1 MAAFPLLSPFRVALL
16 WGLLLGKSVQAGYL
30 SVNMTEARQCE
41 SATVEWEGD
50 DGPYHLLLTPTEIKQ
65 HGYNVWI
72 ESIPA
77 GTNKYTLDIKQ
88 PAGLQFMLTMWG
100 ASGISYAAT
109 TDVKTVETSTTSNS
123 SCFLTD
129 EEILNL
135 YSFSFTLD
143 TANGDSYPA
152 QCSNI
157 SLSWPTSLESNVTSD
172 VAKRDDVGLA
182 KVAGRDS
189 SVQLEEFGLSSSD
202 HSGNTTSPPTLFGV
216 IPLGNSFS
224 IPITYSN
231 TSKFAQNLPASS
243 LSTNPTT
250 ITSQGTTYLNW
261 TVDMAKGTRFLLVA
275 GIGSEEEWASG
286 GSSKMFTVGQGTTGC
301 VGSEQG
307 DGGAPSV
314 TASDGTATA
323 TTTVPASPDGAKGS
337 SLSPTVRTAVA
348 VICSILGTL
357 VIVGLVF
364 FCRRRMRSQ
373 RDADAIVAAGGPST
387 GGGGGGKRFGMFAKR
402 GSSPKAVN
410 RTTASDTQLDL
421 IASRTSAVR
430 QRELTPL
437 VAHDLAPTESP
448 STASPHDAQ
457 DPFVDQ
463 QTPNSS
469 MSHKHPY
476 PPPPAS
482 QSAYDPGFAGLGAG
496 RTLNGSRQPSP
507 VTPIT
512 PVTPMGGERMGR
524 DSSMDALLPAGAVY
538 HDPYARGHDGSGSG
552 SGGSAGEAYPQ
563 LETFGGGYATESYR
577 RPPIRQQ
584 SGPLVLHDP
593 TARDVDLST
602 EGGED
607 AEDVTDLK
615 RETLATTS
623 HQPQIRLRTAQ
634 SRQGSAGSGPP
645 SATARRRRQE
655 EREVEFMVHRDAGR
669 VVAPGGAAANVLEL
683 PPRYEEVQWTEEE
696 RREREERELERER
709 AREQRETEERGTR

>member
-1 MAAFPLLSPFRVALL
+1 MPASLFSTTLIAALL
-16 WGLLLGKSVQAGYL
+16 WGVLIGKSVQAGYL
-30 SVNMTEARQCE
+30 SVNMTEATQCE
-41 SATVEWEGD
+41 RATVEWEGD

-65 HGYNVWI
+65 HGYNVWV

-109 TDVKTVETSTTSNS
+109 TDVMTVATSSTGNS
-123 SCFLTD
+123 SCFLSD
-129 EEILNL
+129 DQILNL

-143 TANGDSYPA
+143 TAYDDTYPP

-172 VAKRDDVGLA
+172 VAKRDLAGLD
-182 KVAGRDS
+182 KVAERDS
-189 SVQLEEFGLSSSD
+189 SVDLEELALSSSD

-224 IPITYSN
+224 IPITYAT
-231 TSKFAQNLPASS
+231 TSTFASSLPASS
-243 LSTNPTT
+243 LSDNPTT
-250 ITSQGTTYLNW
+250 NTSKGTTYLDW

-275 GIGSEEEWASG
+275 GIGSEQRWASG
-286 GSSKMFTVGQGTTGC
+286 GSSKMFTVGQGSTGC

-307 DGGAPSV
+307 SDGVPSV

-323 TTTVPASPDGAKGS
+323 TTTVPANPGGS
-337 SLSPTVRTAVA
+337 NGSELSPTVRTAVA
-348 VICSILGTL
+348 AICSILGTL

-364 FCRRRMRSQ
+364 FWRRRMRNK
-373 RDADAIVAAGGPST
+373 RDADAFVTAGEPST
-387 GGGGGGKRFGMFAKR
+387 GSSGGGKRFGMFAKR

-421 IASRTSAVR
+421 IASRTSVAR

-437 VAHDLAPTESP
+437 VAHDLAPTVSP
-448 STASPHDAQ
+448 STASPQDAL

-476 PPPPAS
+476 PPTPSS

-496 RTLNGSRQPSP
+496 RTLNGGRQPSP

-512 PVTPMGGERMGR
+512 PVGGERMGR
-524 DSSMDALLPAGAVY
+524 NSSMDALLPAGSVY
-538 HDPYARGHDGSGSG
+538 HDPPTRGHDAGLE
-552 SGGSAGEAYPQ
+552 SAGEASLPS
-563 LETFGGGYATESYR
+563 GPDSGGYATESYY
-577 RPPIRQQ
+577 RPYMRQQ

-593 TARDVDLST
+593 TTRDVDAST
-602 EGGED
+602 EGGGDE
-607 AEDVTDLK
+607 EDVTDLK
-615 RETLATTS
+615 RDTLATTGQ
-623 HQPQIRLRTAQ
+623 QPQIRLRTAQ

-645 SATARRRRQE
+645 SATVRRRRQE
-655 EREVEFMVHRDAGR
+655 EQEMEFMVHRDAGR
-669 VVAPGGAAANVLEL
+669 VVPPRSANVLEL

-696 RREREERELERER
+696 RREREERELERDR
-709 AREQRETEERGTR
+709 AREQREREERGTR

>member
-1 MAAFPLLSPFRVALL
+1 MPASPFSTILIAALL
-16 WGLLLGKSVQAGYL
+16 WGVLFGKSVQAGYL
-30 SVNMTEARQCE
+30 SVNMTQAVQCE
-41 SATVEWEGD
+41 RATVQWEGD

-77 GTNKYTLDIKQ
+77 GTHEYTFTIKQ

-109 TDVKTVETSTTSNS
+109 TDVMTVGTSSTGDS
-123 SCFLTD
+123 SCFLSD
-129 EEILNL
+129 DQILDL

-143 TANGDSYPA
+143 TANNDTYPA

-172 VAKRDDVGLA
+172 VAKRDLAGLDKMA
-182 KVAGRDS
+182 ERDS
-189 SVQLEEFGLSSSD
+189 SVELEELALSSSD

-224 IPITYSN
+224 IPITYAN
-231 TSKFAQNLPASS
+231 TSKFASSLPASS
-243 LSTNPTT
+243 LSDNPTT
-250 ITSQGTTYLNW
+250 RTSQGTTYLDW

-275 GIGSEEEWASG
+275 GIGSEQKWASG
-286 GSSKMFTVGQGTTGC
+286 GSSKMFTVGQGSTGC

-307 DGGAPSV
+307 SDGAPSV

-323 TTTVPASPDGAKGS
+323 TTTVPVNPGGS
-337 SLSPTVRTAVA
+337 NGSELSPTVRTVVA
-348 VICSILGTL
+348 AICSILGTL

-364 FCRRRMRSQ
+364 FCRRRMRNK
-373 RDADAIVAAGGPST
+373 RDADAVVTAGQPST
-387 GGGGGGKRFGMFAKR
+387 GSSGGGGKLFGMFAKR

-410 RTTASDTQLDL
+410 RTTAADTQLDL
-421 IASRTSAVR
+421 IASRTSVAR

-437 VAHDLAPTESP
+437 VAHDLAPTVSP
-448 STASPHDAQ
+448 STASPQDAL

-476 PPPPAS
+476 PPTPSS

-496 RTLNGSRQPSP
+496 RALNGGRQPSP

-512 PVTPMGGERMGR
+512 PVGGEGMGR
-524 DSSMDALLPAGAVY
+524 TSSMDALLPAGSVY
-538 HDPYARGHDGSGSG
+538 HDPPTRGHDAGLD
-552 SGGSAGEAYPQ
+552 SGGSAGEASLPSRPDS
-563 LETFGGGYATESYR
+563 GGYATESYY
-577 RPPIRQQ
+577 RPYMRQQ

-593 TARDVDLST
+593 TTRDVDAST

-607 AEDVTDLK
+607 SEDVTDLK
-615 RETLATTS
+615 RDTLATTG
-623 HQPQIRLRTAQ
+623 QRPQIRLRTAQ

-645 SATARRRRQE
+645 SATARRRRREEQE
-655 EREVEFMVHRDAGR
+655 MEFMVHRDAGR
-669 VVAPGGAAANVLEL
+669 VVAPDSGNVLEL

-709 AREQRETEERGTR
+709 AREQREREERGTR

>member
-1 MAAFPLLSPFRVALL
+1 MPASPFSTTFIAALL
-16 WGLLLGKSVQAGYL
+16 WGVLIGKSVQAGYL
-30 SVNMTEARQCE
+30 SVNMTQATQCE

-72 ESIPA
+72 ESIPV

-109 TDVKTVETSTTSNS
+109 TDVMTVATSSTGNS
-123 SCFLTD
+123 SCFLSD
-129 EEILNL
+129 DQILNL

-143 TANGDSYPA
+143 TANGDTYPA

-172 VAKRDDVGLA
+172 AAKRDLAGLD
-182 KVAGRDS
+182 KVAERDS
-189 SVQLEEFGLSSSD
+189 SVDLEELALSSSD

-224 IPITYSN
+224 IPITYAN
-231 TSKFAQNLPASS
+231 TSKFASSLPASS
-243 LSTNPTT
+243 LSDDPTT
-250 ITSQGTTYLNW
+250 HTSHGTTYLDW

-275 GIGSEEEWASG
+275 GIGSEQKWASG
-286 GSSKMFTVGQGTTGC
+286 GSSKMFTVGQGSTGC

-307 DGGAPSV
+307 SDGAPSV

-323 TTTVPASPDGAKGS
+323 TTTVPVNPGGS
-337 SLSPTVRTAVA
+337 NGSGLSPTVRTAVA

-364 FCRRRMRSQ
+364 FCRRRMRNK
-373 RDADAIVAAGGPST
+373 RDADAGVTAGEPST
-387 GGGGGGKRFGMFAKR
+387 GSSGGGKRFGMFAKR

-421 IASRTSAVR
+421 IASRTSVAR

-437 VAHDLAPTESP
+437 VAHDLAPTVSP
-448 STASPHDAQ
+448 STASPQDAL

-469 MSHKHPY
+469 MSQKHPY
-476 PPPPAS
+476 PPTPSS

-496 RTLNGSRQPSP
+496 RTLNGGRQPSP

-512 PVTPMGGERMGR
+512 PVGGEGMGR
-524 DSSMDALLPAGAVY
+524 NSSMDALLPAGSVY
-538 HDPYARGHDGSGSG
+538 HDPPTRGHDAGLEASLPSGPDS
-552 SGGSAGEAYPQ
+552 
-563 LETFGGGYATESYR
+563 GGYATESYY
-577 RPPIRQQ
+577 RPHMRQQ
-584 SGPLVLHDP
+584 SRPLVLHDP
-593 TARDVDLST
+593 TTRDVDAST
-602 EGGED
+602 EGGGDE
-607 AEDVTDLK
+607 EDVTDLK
-615 RETLATTS
+615 RDTLATTGQ
-623 HQPQIRLRTAQ
+623 QPQIRLRTAQ

-655 EREVEFMVHRDAGR
+655 EQEMEFMVHRDAGR
-669 VVAPGGAAANVLEL
+669 VVPPGSANVLEL
-683 PPRYEEVQWTEEE
+683 PPRYEEVQWTESE
-696 RREREERELERER
+696 RREREEGELERER
-709 AREQRETEERGTR
+709 ARSQREREERGTR